1 MVMGKSHQNKC
12 LEDFVFL
19 SHAPCYT
26 ASNLSALYRN
36 SALKE
41 KDRAADLIQIGDWCE
56 ELNKDL
62 LSIGNFFC
70 MCVYY
75 STNRSLNNAIF
86 SSQVL
91 EYRDFCSNK
100 FFYAT
105 S

>member
-19 SHAPCYT
+19 SPAPCYT

-62 LSIGNFFC
+62 LSIGNFFG
-70 MCVYY
+70 MCV
-75 STNRSLNNAIF
+75 TCTT
-86 SSQVL
+86 VL
-91 EYRDFCSNK
+91 IGL
-100 FFYAT
+100 
-105 S
+105 